1 MSAANRSRPG
11 RSLILLS
18 VSFALTFLWA
28 FWPGVSHDVK
38 LGLDLRGGT
47 QVILTPELAPGTE
60 GVLTQD
66 QINQSVEIIRQRVN
80 GFGVAEAEVTV
91 QGTGANS
98 AIVVTVPGVN
108 PDGIT
113 NLLKQTARLDFRAV
127 LAAESGFASTT
138 PEASAAPTSSASPSG
153 SPSVSPSPTA
163 NPKIIEQ
170 PKELPI
176 QATTTEELYDQF
188 LNLNCLTP
196 GLLQGGRA
204 DDPAKY
210 LLTCSKD
217 GFEKFVLAPA
227 FITGDQVVDSQ
238 ATLPQQGAGGWMV
251 TLDFDSAGAKKLS
264 EASINLS
271 KLPSPQNRFG
281 IVLDGL
287 VTSAPFFSEPILGG
301 KAQIEGNFQAAE
313 AKQLAQ
319 VLRYGALPV
328 TLTIAESTSIS
339 PTLGQDQLSAG
350 LLAGAIG
357 LVLVIIYLILYYRAL
372 GFAAVFSLIIASGFV
387 VLLIIALGRSIGF
400 TLTLAGIAGTIVAIG
415 ITADSFV
422 VYFERIR
429 DEIRDGKSLRVATE
443 LGWVRARR
451 TLLAADFVSLLAAVV
466 LYALSVGSVRG
477 FAFTLGLTTVI
488 DVLVAFWFTHP
499 LVTYFGRS
507 KWADK
512 GGILTGV
519 SRKRLT
525 AGSNI
530 LKGSEE

>member
-1 MSAANRSRPG
+1 MSAANRARPG
-11 RSLILLS
+11 RLLILITL
-18 VSFALTFLWA
+18 VLGATILWA
-28 FWPGVSHDVK
+28 FWPGTSHEAR

-66 QINQSVEIIRQRVN
+66 QINQTVEIIRQRVN

-91 QGTGANS
+91 QGSGANA

-108 PDGIT
+108 PEGIT

-127 LAAESGFASTT
+127 LAAGNGVEIAV
-138 PEASAAPTSSASPSG
+138 PSASPSA
-153 SPSVSPSPTA
+153 SPSVSPKAVAQPT
-163 NPKIIEQ
+163 
-170 PKELPI
+170 ELPI
-176 QATTTEELYDQF
+176 QAATSDELYEQY
-188 LNLNCLTP
+188 LSLNCFTP

-204 DDPAKY
+204 DDPTKY
-210 LLTCSKD
+210 MLTCSKD

-227 FITGDQVVDSQ
+227 FITGDQVSDSQ
-238 ATLPQQGAGGWMV
+238 ASLPQQGAGGWMV
-251 TLDFDSAGAKKLS
+251 TLDFDSQGATKLS
-264 EASINLS
+264 EASITLS

-287 VTSAPFFSEPILGG
+287 VVSAPFFSEPILGG
-301 KAQIEGNFQAAE
+301 KAQIEGSFKAEE
-313 AKQLAQ
+313 AKQLSQ

-328 TLTIAESTSIS
+328 TLNIAESTSIS

-357 LVLVIIYLILYYRAL
+357 LILVVIYLLIYYRAL
-372 GFAAVFSLIIASGFV
+372 GFVAVFSLIVAAGFLW
-387 VLLIIALGRSIGF
+387 LLIIALGRSIGF
-400 TLTLAGIAGTIVAIG
+400 TLTLAGIAGAIVAIG

-443 LGWVRARR
+443 LAWVRARR

-499 LVTYFGRS
+499 LVTYFGKS
-507 KWADK
+507 SWADS

-519 SRKRLT
+519 SRKRLI
-525 AGSNI
+525 AGSTI
-530 LKGSEE
+530 LTGSDK

>member
-11 RSLILLS
+11 RSLILLII
-18 VSFALTFLWA
+18 VLALTSFWA
-28 FWPGVSHDVK
+28 FWPGASHQAR

-66 QINQSVEIIRQRVN
+66 QINQTVEIIRQRVN

-91 QGTGANS
+91 QGSGANS

-108 PDGIT
+108 PEGIT

-127 LAAESGFASTT
+127 LAAGTGIEIPS
-138 PEASAAPTSSASPSG
+138 PSASPSA
-153 SPSVSPSPTA
+153 SATA
-163 NPKIIEQ
+163 TATPAAQ

-176 QATTTEELYDQF
+176 QAATSEELYDQY
-188 LNLNCLTP
+188 LSLNCLTP

-204 DDPAKY
+204 DDPSKFM
-210 LLTCSKD
+210 LTCSKD

-227 FITGDQVVDSQ
+227 FITGDQVSDSQ

-251 TLDFDSAGAKKLS
+251 TLDFDSQGATKLS
-264 EASINLS
+264 EASIALS

-287 VTSAPFFSEPILGG
+287 VVSAPFFSEPILGG
-301 KAQIEGNFQAAE
+301 KAQIEGSFKAEE
-313 AKQLAQ
+313 AKQLSQ

-328 TLTIAESTSIS
+328 TLNIAESTSIS

-357 LVLVIIYLILYYRAL
+357 LILVVIYLLIYYRAL
-372 GFAAVFSLIIASGFV
+372 GFVAVFSLVLAALFTWLFIIG
-387 VLLIIALGRSIGF
+387 LGRTIGF
-400 TLTLAGIAGTIVAIG
+400 TLTLAGIAGAIVAIG

-429 DEIRDGKSLRVATE
+429 DEIRDGKTLRVATE
-443 LGWVRARR
+443 LGWTRARR
-451 TLLAADFVSLLAAVV
+451 TLLAADFVSLLAAIV

-499 LVTYFGRS
+499 LVTYFGKS
-507 KWADK
+507 KWAEK

-525 AGSNI
+525 AGSSI
-530 LKGSEE
+530 LIESEKK

>member
-1 MSAANRSRPG
+1 MSAANRARPG
-11 RSLILLS
+11 RLLILITL
-18 VSFALTFLWA
+18 VLGATILWA
-28 FWPGVSHDVK
+28 FWPGTSHEAR

-66 QINQSVEIIRQRVN
+66 QINQTVEIIRQRVN

-91 QGTGANS
+91 QGSGANA

-108 PDGIT
+108 PEGIT

-127 LAAESGFASTT
+127 LAAGNGVEIAV
-138 PEASAAPTSSASPSG
+138 PSASPSA
-153 SPSVSPSPTA
+153 SPSVSPKAVAQPT
-163 NPKIIEQ
+163 
-170 PKELPI
+170 ELPI
-176 QATTTEELYDQF
+176 QAATSDELYEQY
-188 LNLNCLTP
+188 LSLNCFTP

-204 DDPAKY
+204 DDPTKY
-210 LLTCSKD
+210 MLTCSKD

-227 FITGDQVVDSQ
+227 FITGDQVSDSQ
-238 ATLPQQGAGGWMV
+238 ASLPQQGAGGWMV
-251 TLDFDSAGAKKLS
+251 TLDFDSQGATKLS
-264 EASINLS
+264 EASITLS

-287 VTSAPFFSEPILGG
+287 VVSAPFFSEPILGG
-301 KAQIEGNFQAAE
+301 KAQIEGSFKAEE
-313 AKQLAQ
+313 AKQLSQ

-328 TLTIAESTSIS
+328 TLNIAESTSIS

-357 LVLVIIYLILYYRAL
+357 LILVVIYLLIYYRAL
-372 GFAAVFSLIIASGFV
+372 GFVAVFSLIVAAGFLW
-387 VLLIIALGRSIGF
+387 LLIIALGRSIGF
-400 TLTLAGIAGTIVAIG
+400 TLTLAGIAGAIVAIG

-443 LGWVRARR
+443 LAWVRARR

-499 LVTYFGRS
+499 LVTYFGKS
-507 KWADK
+507 SWADS

-519 SRKRLT
+519 SRKRLI
-525 AGSNI
+525 AGSTI
-530 LKGSEE
+530 LNGSDK

>member
-1 MSAANRSRPG
+1 MSAANRARPG
-11 RSLILLS
+11 RLLILIAI
-18 VSFALTFLWA
+18 VSASTILWA
-28 FWPGVSHDVK
+28 FWPGASHEAR

-66 QINQSVEIIRQRVN
+66 QINQTVEIIRQRVN

-91 QGTGANS
+91 QGSGANA

-108 PDGIT
+108 PEGIT

-127 LAAESGFASTT
+127 LAAGSGVEIAT
-138 PEASAAPTSSASPSG
+138 PSASPSATPSA
-153 SPSVSPSPTA
+153 SPKAVVQPT
-163 NPKIIEQ
+163 
-170 PKELPI
+170 ELPI
-176 QATTTEELYDQF
+176 QAATSDELYEQY
-188 LNLNCLTP
+188 LSLNCFTP

-204 DDPAKY
+204 DDPTKY
-210 LLTCSKD
+210 MLTCSKD

-227 FITGDQVVDSQ
+227 FITGDQVSDSQ

-251 TLDFDSAGAKKLS
+251 TLDFDSQGATKLS
-264 EASINLS
+264 EASITLS

-287 VTSAPFFSEPILGG
+287 VVSAPFFSEPILGG
-301 KAQIEGNFQAAE
+301 KAQIEGSFKAEE
-313 AKQLAQ
+313 AKQLSQ

-328 TLTIAESTSIS
+328 TLNIAESTSIS

-357 LVLVIIYLILYYRAL
+357 LILVVIYLLIYYRAL
-372 GFAAVFSLIIASGFV
+372 GFVAVFSLIVAAGFLW
-387 VLLIIALGRSIGF
+387 LLIIALGRSIGF
-400 TLTLAGIAGTIVAIG
+400 TLTLAGIAGAIVAIG

-443 LGWVRARR
+443 LAWVRARR

-499 LVTYFGRS
+499 LVTYFGKS
-507 KWADK
+507 SWAES

-519 SRKRLT
+519 SRKRLI
-525 AGSNI
+525 AGSTI
-530 LKGSEE
+530 LTGSDK

>member
-1 MSAANRSRPG
+1 VSAANRARPG
-11 RSLILLS
+11 RLLILITL
-18 VSFALTFLWA
+18 VLGATILWA
-28 FWPGVSHDVK
+28 FWPGASHEAR

-66 QINQSVEIIRQRVN
+66 QINQTVEIIRQRVN

-91 QGTGANS
+91 QGSGANA

-108 PDGIT
+108 PEGIT

-127 LAAESGFASTT
+127 LAAGNGVEIAV
-138 PEASAAPTSSASPSG
+138 PSASPSA
-153 SPSVSPSPTA
+153 SPSVSPKAVVQPT
-163 NPKIIEQ
+163 
-170 PKELPI
+170 ELPI
-176 QATTTEELYDQF
+176 QAATSDELYEQY
-188 LNLNCLTP
+188 LSLNCFTP

-204 DDPAKY
+204 DDPTKY
-210 LLTCSKD
+210 MLTCSKD

-227 FITGDQVVDSQ
+227 FITGDQVSDSQ
-238 ATLPQQGAGGWMV
+238 ASLPQQGAGGWMV
-251 TLDFDSAGAKKLS
+251 TLDFDSQGATKLS
-264 EASINLS
+264 EASITLS

-287 VTSAPFFSEPILGG
+287 VVSAPFFSEPILGG
-301 KAQIEGNFQAAE
+301 KAQIEGSFKAEE
-313 AKQLAQ
+313 AKQLSQ

-328 TLTIAESTSIS
+328 TLNIAESTSIS

-357 LVLVIIYLILYYRAL
+357 LILVVIYLLIYYRAL
-372 GFAAVFSLIIASGFV
+372 GFVAVFSLIVAAGFLW
-387 VLLIIALGRSIGF
+387 LLIIALGRSIGF
-400 TLTLAGIAGTIVAIG
+400 TLTLAGIAGAIVAIG

-443 LGWVRARR
+443 LAWVRARR

-499 LVTYFGRS
+499 LVTYFGKS
-507 KWADK
+507 SWAET

-519 SRKRLT
+519 SRKRLI
-525 AGSNI
+525 AGSTI
-530 LKGSEE
+530 LNGSDK

>member
-1 MSAANRSRPG
+1 MSAANRARPG
-11 RSLILLS
+11 RLLILIAI
-18 VSFALTFLWA
+18 VSASTILWA
-28 FWPGVSHDVK
+28 FWPGASHEAR

-66 QINQSVEIIRQRVN
+66 QINQTVEIIRQRVN

-91 QGTGANS
+91 QGSGTNA

-108 PDGIT
+108 PEGIT

-127 LAAESGFASTT
+127 LAAGSGVEIAT
-138 PEASAAPTSSASPSG
+138 PSASPST
-153 SPSVSPSPTA
+153 SPSASPKAVVQPT
-163 NPKIIEQ
+163 
-170 PKELPI
+170 ELPI
-176 QATTTEELYDQF
+176 QAATSDELYEQY
-188 LNLNCLTP
+188 LSLNCFTP

-204 DDPAKY
+204 DDPTKY
-210 LLTCSKD
+210 MLTCSKD

-227 FITGDQVVDSQ
+227 FITGDQVSDSQ
-238 ATLPQQGAGGWMV
+238 ASLPQQGAGGWMV
-251 TLDFDSAGAKKLS
+251 TLDFDSQGATKLS
-264 EASINLS
+264 EASITLS

-287 VTSAPFFSEPILGG
+287 VVSAPFFSEPILGG
-301 KAQIEGNFQAAE
+301 KAQIEGSFKAEE
-313 AKQLAQ
+313 AKQLSQ

-328 TLTIAESTSIS
+328 TLNIAESTSIS

-357 LVLVIIYLILYYRAL
+357 LILVVIYLLIYYRAL
-372 GFAAVFSLIIASGFV
+372 GFVAVFSLIVAAGFLW
-387 VLLIIALGRSIGF
+387 LLIIALGRSIGF
-400 TLTLAGIAGTIVAIG
+400 TLTLAGIAGAIVAIG

-443 LGWVRARR
+443 LAWVRARR

-499 LVTYFGRS
+499 LVTYFGKS
-507 KWADK
+507 SWAES

-519 SRKRLT
+519 SRKRLI
-525 AGSNI
+525 AGSTI
-530 LKGSEE
+530 LTGSDK

>member
-1 MSAANRSRPG
+1 MSAANRARPG
-11 RSLILLS
+11 RLLILITL
-18 VSFALTFLWA
+18 VLGATILWA
-28 FWPGVSHDVK
+28 FWPGASHEAR

-66 QINQSVEIIRQRVN
+66 QINQTVEIIRQRVN

-91 QGTGANS
+91 QGSGANA

-108 PDGIT
+108 PEGIT

-127 LAAESGFASTT
+127 LAAGNGIEIAV
-138 PEASAAPTSSASPSG
+138 PSASPSA
-153 SPSVSPSPTA
+153 SPSV
-163 NPKIIEQ
+163 NPKAVVQ
-170 PKELPI
+170 PTELPI
-176 QATTTEELYDQF
+176 QAATSDELYEQY
-188 LNLNCLTP
+188 LSLNCFTP

-204 DDPAKY
+204 DDPTKY
-210 LLTCSKD
+210 MLTCSKD

-227 FITGDQVVDSQ
+227 FITGDQVSDSQ
-238 ATLPQQGAGGWMV
+238 ASLPQQGAGGWMV
-251 TLDFDSAGAKKLS
+251 TLDFDSQGATKLS

-287 VTSAPFFSEPILGG
+287 VVSAPFFSEPILGG
-301 KAQIEGNFQAAE
+301 KAQIEGSFKAEE
-313 AKQLAQ
+313 AKQLSQ

-328 TLTIAESTSIS
+328 TLNIAESTSIS

-357 LVLVIIYLILYYRAL
+357 LILVVIYLLIYYRAL
-372 GFAAVFSLIIASGFV
+372 GFVAVFSLIVAAGFLW
-387 VLLIIALGRSIGF
+387 LLIIALGRSIGF
-400 TLTLAGIAGTIVAIG
+400 TLTLAGIAGAIVAIG

-443 LGWVRARR
+443 LAWVRARR

-499 LVTYFGRS
+499 LVTYFGKS
-507 KWADK
+507 SWAES

-519 SRKRLT
+519 SRKRLI
-525 AGSNI
+525 AGSTI
-530 LKGSEE
+530 LNGSDK

>member
-1 MSAANRSRPG
+1 MLLVLAST
-11 RSLILLS
+11 ILW
-18 VSFALTFLWA
+18 TY
-28 FWPGVSHDVK
+28 WPGASHEAR

-47 QVILTPELAPGTE
+47 QVILTPELAPGAE

-66 QINQSVEIIRQRVN
+66 QINQTVEIIRQRVN

-91 QGTGANS
+91 QGSGANA

-108 PDGIT
+108 PEGIT

-127 LAAESGFASTT
+127 LAAGTGLEF
-138 PEASAAPTSSASPSG
+138 PAPTPSPSG
-153 SPSVSPSPTA
+153 TESPSP
-163 NPKIIEQ
+163 Q
-170 PKELPI
+170 PTPAPQPSQLPV
-176 QATTTEELYDQF
+176 QAATSEEIFDQY
-188 LNLNCLTP
+188 LSLNCLTP
-196 GLLQGGRA
+196 GLLQGGRS
-204 DDPAKY
+204 DDPTKY
-210 LLTCSKD
+210 MVTCSKD
-217 GFEKFVLAPA
+217 GFEKFLLAPA
-227 FITGDQVVDSQ
+227 FITGDQVSDSQ

-251 TLDFDSAGAKKLS
+251 TLDFDSLGATKLS
-264 EASINLS
+264 EASIALS

-287 VTSAPFFSEPILGG
+287 VVSAPFFSEPILGG
-301 KAQIEGNFQAAE
+301 KAQIEGSFKADE
-313 AKQLAQ
+313 AKQLSQ

-350 LLAGAIG
+350 ILAGLIG
-357 LVLVIIYLILYYRAL
+357 LGLVVIYLMLYYRVL
-372 GFAAVFSLIIASGFV
+372 GTVAVLSLVVAAGLTW
-387 VLLIIALGRSIGF
+387 LLIVSLGRSIGF
-400 TLTLAGIAGTIVAIG
+400 TLTLAGIAGAIVAIG

-429 DEIRDGKSLRVATE
+429 DEIRDGKTLRVATE
-443 LGWVRARR
+443 LAWVRARR

-477 FAFTLGLTTVI
+477 FAFTLGLTTLI

-499 LVTYFGRS
+499 LVTYFGRT
-507 KWADK
+507 KWAES
-512 GGILTGV
+512 GGMLTGV

-525 AGSNI
+525 AGSPI
-530 LKGSEE
+530 LNESGK

>member
-1 MSAANRSRPG
+1 MSAANRARPA
-11 RSLILLS
+11 RLLVLFLIAAVATSLW
-18 VSFALTFLWA
+18 TY
-28 FWPGVSHDVK
+28 WPGQSTEAR

-47 QVILTPELAPGTE
+47 QVILTPELAPGAE
-60 GVLTQD
+60 GTLTQD
-66 QINQSVEIIRQRVN
+66 QINQTVEIIRQRVN

-91 QGTGANS
+91 QGSGANS

-108 PDGIT
+108 PEGIT

-127 LAAESGFASTT
+127 LAAGTGLEF
-138 PEASAAPTSSASPSG
+138 PAPTPSPSG
-153 SPSVSPSPTA
+153 TESPSP
-163 NPKIIEQ
+163 Q
-170 PKELPI
+170 PTPAPQPSQLPV
-176 QATTTEELYDQF
+176 QAATSEEIFDQY
-188 LNLNCLTP
+188 LSLNCLTP
-196 GLLQGGRA
+196 GLLQGGRS
-204 DDPAKY
+204 DDPTKY
-210 LLTCSKD
+210 MVTCSKD
-217 GFEKFVLAPA
+217 GFEKFLLAPA
-227 FITGDQVVDSQ
+227 FITGDQVSDSQ

-251 TLDFDSAGAKKLS
+251 TLDFDSLGATKLS
-264 EASINLS
+264 EASIALS

-287 VTSAPFFSEPILGG
+287 VVSAPFFSEPILGG
-301 KAQIEGNFQAAE
+301 KAQIEGSFKADE
-313 AKQLAQ
+313 AKQLSQ

-357 LVLVIIYLILYYRAL
+357 LGLVIIYLIIYYRAL
-372 GFAAVFSLIIASGFV
+372 GFVAVFSLIVAAGFLW
-387 VLLIIALGRSIGF
+387 LLIIALGRSIGF
-400 TLTLAGIAGTIVAIG
+400 TLTLAGIAGAIVAIG

-429 DEIRDGKSLRVATE
+429 DEIRDGKTLRVATE
-443 LGWVRARR
+443 LAWVRARR

-477 FAFTLGLTTVI
+477 FAFTLGLTTLI

-507 KWADK
+507 KWAET

-525 AGSNI
+525 AGSPI
-530 LKGSEE
+530 LNESGKQ